1 VGLRGRSYGQFW
13 PNVRPQRATRA
24 TALVCNTHA
33 FRHEKKIEVRLHEH
47 GISTFLP
54 WARQIHRWSDRRKL
68 IELPLSRA
76 MPLSISSR
84 MLRHRWP
91 FSELMG

>member
-1 VGLRGRSYGQFW
+1 VGSSGQMCGCSELLEQPRWYAIQTRS
-13 PNVRPQRATRA
+13 
-24 TALVCNTHA
+24 L
-33 FRHEKKIEVRLHEH
+33 HEKKIDVRLREH
-47 GISTFLP
+47 SISTFLP
-54 WARQIHRWSDRRKL
+54 WARQVHRWSDRRKL

-84 MLRHRWP
+84 MLRHGWP